1 VPAEHGEMEDL
12 VAAYVL
18 GALDPEEA
26 GRVEAHLEGCAGCRE
41 IAARLARVVSVIPL
55 AGEASSPPERL
66 RSRILAAVAA
76 EPNSAPPP
84 ARRRFQV
91 APLPRLQRL
100 PSRVPAWAAT
110 ALVAAVV
117 AFALGA
123 GIGSRLAHVTSPS
136 TASEF
141 TISGSGE
148 LAGAQARVISLK
160 QEGVVFVEFSGLPQ
174 LGSTRVYELWIIPAG
189 AAPEPA
195 GVFIPD
201 PDGSKVLVLSRNFKG
216 QVIMAV
222 TREPGPG
229 GSSAPTEQP
238 PMAGNVA

>member
-1 VPAEHGEMEDL
+1 VRTEHGEMEDS

-26 GRVEAHLEGCAGCRE
+26 SRVEAHLEGCAVCRE

-55 AGEASSPPERL
+55 AGEASLPPERL
-66 RSRILAAVAA
+66 RARILAAVSA

-84 ARRRFQV
+84 VRRRSPMV
-91 APLPRLQRL
+91 PLPMIQRL
-100 PSRVPAWAAT
+100 PSRVPAWAAA

-123 GIGSRLAHVTSPS
+123 GIGSRLGHVTSTS
-136 TASEF
+136 TAAEY

-160 QEGVVFVEFSGLPQ
+160 QDAVVFVEFSGLPQ
-174 LGSTRVYELWIIPAG
+174 LASTRVYELWIIAPG
-189 AAPEPA
+189 AAPQPA
-195 GVFIPD
+195 GVFRPD
-201 PDGSKVLVLSRNFKG
+201 PDGSKVLVLSRSFKG
-216 QVIMAV
+216 QVVMAV

-229 GSSAPTEQP
+229 GSPAPTEQP
-238 PMAGNVA
+238 SMSGSVA

>member
-1 VPAEHGEMEDL
+1 MRAEHGEMEDS

-41 IAARLARVVSVIPL
+41 VATRLARVVSVIPL
-55 AGEASSPPERL
+55 AGETSRPPERL
-66 RSRILAAVAA
+66 RARILAAV
-76 EPNSAPPP
+76 SAQPTSSPAP
-84 ARRRFQV
+84 ARRRFPIV
-91 APLPRLQRL
+91 PVPMIQRL
-100 PSRVPAWAAT
+100 PSRVPSWAAA

-123 GIGSRLAHVTSPS
+123 GIGSRLGHVTSTS
-136 TASEF
+136 TASEY

-174 LGSTRVYELWIIPAG
+174 LGSARVYELWIIAAG
-189 AAPEPA
+189 AAPQPA
-195 GVFIPD
+195 GVFRPD
-201 PDGSKVLVLSRNFKG
+201 PDGSKVLVLSRTFKG

-229 GSSAPTEQP
+229 GSTAPTEQP

>member
-1 VPAEHGEMEDL
+1 VRTEHSEMEDS

-26 GRVEAHLEGCAGCRE
+26 SRVEAHLQGCAGCRE

-55 AGEASSPPERL
+55 AGEASRPPERL
-66 RSRILAAVAA
+66 RARILAAVTA
-76 EPNSAPPP
+76 EPSPAAPPP
-84 ARRRFQV
+84 RRRFPV
-91 APLPRLQRL
+91 VPLPVIQRL
-100 PSRVPAWAAT
+100 PSRLPSWAAA
-110 ALVAAVV
+110 ALVAALV

-123 GIGSRLAHVTSPS
+123 GIGSRLGHVTSPA
-136 TASEF
+136 TATES
-141 TISGSGE
+141 TISGAGE

-174 LGSTRVYELWIIPAG
+174 LGSARVYELWLISPG
-189 AAPEPA
+189 AAPQPA
-195 GVFIPD
+195 GVFRPD

-216 QVIMAV
+216 QVVMAV

-229 GSSAPTEQP
+229 GSPAPTEQP
-238 PMAGNVA
+238 SMSGSVA